1 MGSRISQE
9 QDRIGGQ
16 ASVAARMPNQKHR
29 KSIVLLSSKRIETAL
44 WERLLGDLWELL
56 ALSLQRESILTD
68 YTQ

>member
-29 KSIVLLSSKRIETAL
+29 TSVVLIE
-44 WERLLGDLWELL
+44 
-56 ALSLQRESILTD
+56 QTD
-68 YTQ
+68 RNIPEGEIIG